1 MSKRMARMSFQ
12 RTTFVIVFCC
22 SCVCLIGSFGA
33 AVVLAQDGRVLYT
46 PEELHRHFQNEAE
59 AYVIEKTGESK
70 PLVFK
75 LQSLMHWQ
83 NTERSQEQG
92 SMYVWLDGDRPA
104 VLASIFTYEHSN
116 RVFCKHEIISLADY
130 PLTARMANTQVWT
143 PKTPGLKWMPLTG
156 AGEPADLPARRLSQM
171 RAIARE
177 FSGTVTKPK
186 GEVTKLRLLTNP
198 LIRYQP
204 TDQTV
209 VDGAVFSFAVV
220 TDPELLLVIEAIQEN
235 GKLSWRYA
243 VASSHYWQLELQR
256 NGEVVWSVPLRMSL
270 ETARANQRPDADG
283 AYFTFHAPQSIPP
296 AEQLR

>member
-22 SCVCLIGSFGA
+22 ICVCLIGSFGA
-33 AVVLAQDGRVLYT
+33 AVVLAQDGGVLYT

-75 LQSLMHWQ
+75 PQSLMHWQ

-130 PLTARMANTQVWT
+130 PSTARMANTQVWT
-143 PKTPGLKWMPLTG
+143 PKTPGLKWMP
-156 AGEPADLPARRLSQM
+156 
-171 RAIARE
+171 
-177 FSGTVTKPK
+177 
-186 GEVTKLRLLTNP
+186 
-198 LIRYQP
+198 
-204 TDQTV
+204 
-209 VDGAVFSFAVV
+209 
-220 TDPELLLVIEAIQEN
+220 
-235 GKLSWRYA
+235 
-243 VASSHYWQLELQR
+243 
-256 NGEVVWSVPLRMSL
+256 L